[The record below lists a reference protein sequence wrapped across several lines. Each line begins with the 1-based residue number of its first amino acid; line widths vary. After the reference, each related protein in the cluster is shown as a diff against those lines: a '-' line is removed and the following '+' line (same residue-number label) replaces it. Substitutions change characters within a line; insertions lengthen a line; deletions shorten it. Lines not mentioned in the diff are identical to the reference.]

1 MSHNYFAEHLIPG
14 NDRDKLLFIAGQLA
28 VFEDLFGSCA
38 VDNQKQAK
46 DYDPNKPQS
55 ICVTIYS
62 ETDPEPNTG
71 HYFTVYADGT
81 VKVMQLMSF
90 PCFRDG
96 EIDAS
101 QPREICREDSSTT
114 LERLLLWLRS
124 QPPSIN
130 TIL

>member
-1 MSHNYFAEHLIPG
+1 MSFQYLAEHLTPG
-14 NDRDKLLFIAGQLA
+14 EDRDKLLFIAGQLA
-28 VFEDLFGSCA
+28 VFDDLIGSWA

-46 DYDPNKPQS
+46 DYDPNKPQA

-71 HYFTVYADGT
+71 HYFTVSPDGT
-81 VKVMQLMSF
+81 VEVMQLMSF
-90 PCFRDG
+90 PVFKDG

-101 QPREICREDSSTT
+101 QPREICREDSTTT
-114 LERLLLWLRS
+114 LKQLLLWLRS